1 MRRWDALVDAYI
13 RVTRVRGL
21 SELTVHKYHRELQ
34 RFGCWLKRRKP
45 RPSLEKVD
53 SDLVIRYI
61 RSRTTCHT
69 KSMIAGVMTPLRM
82 MGDYLVREGYWNGNP
97 LRWMRGPKLDPRMKL
112 PRRIGK
118 AHLKKVWDT
127 ACSNPGESARLRLM
141 CLLSIL
147 YGTGLRRGE
156 IERLN
161 ISHWNREEGTLDLD
175 GRKTN
180 RERRIPVGEGVW
192 RCVEAYLPHRHNL
205 LAKLGRIE
213 EGAFFVNKYGRRLK
227 GQCIT
232 RAIRRVTRRAGVPF
246 ISMHRFRHSCAS
258 DLLESGVSLSEV
270 QKILGHAVIT
280 TTMRYTHVSGPQRA
294 EAIAK
299 HPINEFL
306 SEVLVAERKVS

>member
-13 RVTRVRGL
+13 RMTRARGL
-21 SELTVHKYHRELQ
+21 SEVTILKYHRELE

-53 SDLVIRYI
+53 SDLVIQYI
-61 RSRTTCHT
+61 RSRTTCHS
-69 KSMIAGVMTPLRM
+69 KSMVAGVMSALKM
-82 MGDYLVREGYWNGNP
+82 MGDHLVREGYWNGNP
-97 LRWMRGPKLDPRMKL
+97 LRWMRGPKMDPRMKL

-127 ACSNPGESARLRLM
+127 ACSNPRESARLRSM

-147 YGTGLRRGE
+147 YGTGIRRGE

-161 ISHWNREEGTLDLD
+161 MSHWNREEGTLTLD

-180 RERRIPVGEGVW
+180 RERTIPVGGGVW

-205 LAKLGRIE
+205 LEKTGRIE
-213 EGAFFVNKYGRRLK
+213 EEAFFVNRFGRRLK

-232 RAIRRVTRRAGVPF
+232 RVIRRITISAGVPF
-246 ISMHRFRHSCAS
+246 ISMHQFRHSCAS
-258 DLLESGVSLSEV
+258 DLLASGVSLPEV
-270 QKILGHAVIT
+270 QKVLGHAVIT
-280 TTMRYTHVSGPQRA
+280 TTMRYTHISGPQRA
-294 EAIAK
+294 EAIGK

-306 SEVLVAERKVS
+306 SGSLVEERKVS